1 MKSMIH
7 NALTGFDKQR
17 LRRWLLLFFVALA
30 LPTGVLIYQAYSQ
43 LKWAAFH
50 QYQQQAESLSRRID
64 NRFSELITTE
74 ENRSYTDYAFLVIA
88 GDPAASFVQRSVLSA
103 FPVNSDIPG
112 LIGYFQV
119 DAAGRFTTPLLP
131 AEGVKVGA
139 YGIPA
144 DELSQRRSLQLQ
156 IMKILSDNQLVK
168 PRQREAYSPFA
179 TAPSP
184 ALQSPAA
191 GKVRGISKQQVEVD
205 AADDRDAAP
214 VGEYA
219 AEAELIEE
227 QLISQA
233 VFDRLDNEKKREN
246 RQDRSR
252 GKKRASG
259 LGRVE
264 DLKLDYGYQQQ
275 TKSKDKLASKQMAP
289 SAPIKRSLRK
299 ESNVLPEPG
308 ILYED
313 EVAVAASQPLLKQQ
327 LRIHAFESE
336 IDSFEF
342 NQLDSGHFVIFRKVW
357 RDGARTIQGAVI
369 DQQLFLRRVVQ
380 PLFSGSSISQMS
392 DLILAY
398 QGDVAVA
405 FSSVQSRGYLSS
417 AEELKGTLLS
427 RTRLSNPFGE
437 MELIFSVTH
446 MPPGPGG
453 RLIVWISII
462 LILILCGGLYL
473 MYRLGVQQIDLSR
486 QQQDFVSAVSH
497 ELKTPLTSIRMYG
510 EMLREGWV
518 SEEKRRSYYDYIHD
532 ESERLSRLIA
542 NVLQLARMT
551 RNELHIDLQPV
562 VVSELLDSIRSRIAS
577 QVEQAGFTL
586 AIDCSEEAGQSVI
599 QIDAD
604 SFSQIMINLVDNA
617 IKFSASGERRH
628 IDIGC
633 QRHSDGVIQFSV
645 RDFGPGIPRDQMKK
659 IFKLFYRSENELTR
673 ETIGTGIGL
682 ALVKQL
688 ASAMQGRVDVVNR
701 EPGAEFQISFAA
713 SHHDTGAT

>member
-1 MKSMIH
+1 M
-7 NALTGFDKQR
+7 
-17 LRRWLLLFFVALA
+17 
-30 LPTGVLIYQAYSQ
+30 LIYQAWSH

-64 NRFSELITTE
+64 NRFRELIATE
-74 ENRSYTDYAFLVIA
+74 EARSYTDYAFLVIA
-88 GDPAASFVQRSVLSA
+88 GDPAANFLQRSVLSA
-103 FPVNSDIPG
+103 FPVKSDIPG

-119 DAAGRFTTPLLP
+119 DAAGKFTTPLLP

-139 YGIPA
+139 YGISA
-144 DELSQRRSLQLQ
+144 DELKHRRTLQQQ
-156 IMKILSDNQLVK
+156 IMKLLSENQQLK
-168 PRQREAYSPFA
+168 PRQREEYSLDA
-179 TAPSP
+179 TVPSP
-184 ALQSPAA
+184 ALQSPGA
-191 GKVRGISKQQVEVD
+191 GKVSGVSKGRSEVD

-214 VGEYA
+214 LEIDA
-219 AEAELIEE
+219 ADAEKLEE
-227 QLISQA
+227 QVVSQA
-233 VFDRLDNEKKREN
+233 VFDRLDNEMKREK
-246 RQDRSR
+246 RRDQSMR
-252 GKKRASG
+252 KKRASK

-264 DLKLDYGYQQQ
+264 DLKLDYAYQQQ
-275 TKSKDKLASKQMAP
+275 TKSKDKLVSKPIAP
-289 SAPIKRSLRK
+289 SAPMRRSLRK
-299 ESNVLPEPG
+299 ESNILPEPRLSG
-308 ILYED
+308 EK
-313 EVAVAASQPLLKQQ
+313 ESVTAASQPQLKQQ

-369 DQQLFLRRVVQ
+369 DQQLFLRGVVQ

-398 QGDVAVA
+398 QGEVAVA
-405 FSSVQSRGYLSS
+405 FNSVQSRDYLSS
-417 AEELKGTLLS
+417 AREMNGTLLYQS
-427 RTRLSNPFGE
+427 RLSRPLGE
-437 MELIFSVTH
+437 MQLIFSVTR
-446 MPPGPGG
+446 MPPGPGS
-453 RLIVWISII
+453 RLIAWISII

-473 MYRLGVQQIDLSR
+473 LYRMGVQQIDLSR

-532 ESERLSRLIA
+532 ESERLSRLIT

-551 RNELHIDLQPV
+551 RNELRIELQSV
-562 VVSELLDSIRSRIAS
+562 VVSELLDSIRSRISS
-577 QVEQAGFTL
+577 QVERAGFTM
-586 AIDCSEEAGQSVI
+586 AIECTHAAGQSVI
-599 QIDAD
+599 QIDPD

-617 IKFSASGERRH
+617 IKFSADAERRH
-628 IDIGC
+628 IEIGC
-633 QRHSDGVIQFSV
+633 QRHSDGSIHFSV

-659 IFKLFYRSENELTR
+659 IFRLFYRSESELTR

-688 ASAMQGRVDVVNR
+688 AGVMQGRVDVVNR
-701 EPGAEFQISFAA
+701 EPGAEFQVSFAA
-713 SHHDTGAT
+713 CDPSNHHAGAS

>member
-131 AEGVKVGA
+131 VEGVEVGA

-168 PRQREAYSPFA
+168 PRQREAYSLDA
-179 TAPSP
+179 KSSSP

-191 GKVRGISKQQVEVD
+191 GKVRGISKQQAEVD

-233 VFDRLDNEKKREN
+233 VFDRLDNEKKREK

-289 SAPIKRSLRK
+289 SVPIKRSLRK

-369 DQQLFLRRVVQ
+369 DQQPFLRRVVQ

-437 MELIFSVTH
+437 MELIFSVTR
-446 MPPGPGG
+446 MPPGTGG

-617 IKFSASGERRH
+617 IKFSASAERRH

-633 QRHSDGVIQFSV
+633 QRHSDGVIRFSV